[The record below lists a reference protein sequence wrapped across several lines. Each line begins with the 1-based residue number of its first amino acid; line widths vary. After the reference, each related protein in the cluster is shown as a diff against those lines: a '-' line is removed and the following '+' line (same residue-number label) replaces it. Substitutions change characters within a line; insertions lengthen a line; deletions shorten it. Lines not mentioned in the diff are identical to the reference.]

1 MAEVNKL
8 DAKSEFL
15 ALTRTQRMKKDG
27 ECFIVRRYAF
37 RM

>member
-8 DAKSEFL
+8 DAKSEL
-15 ALTRTQRMKKDG
+15 MALTRSQRMKNG
-27 ECFIVRRYAF
+27 ECFIVRRHAF